1 MTDLSILS
9 LLPRSEIMLKQDKQV
24 RCTETYFHSLTHS
37 ICNIHSK
44 RYMFLTRTLNSIIN
58 INKLVPLALAIF
70 SKTVLDT
77 YVKFFFV
84 KIVG

>member
-1 MTDLSILS
+1 
-9 LLPRSEIMLKQDKQV
+9 
-24 RCTETYFHSLTHS
+24 
-37 ICNIHSK
+37 
-44 RYMFLTRTLNSIIN
+44 MFLTRTLNSIIN

>member
-1 MTDLSILS
+1 
-9 LLPRSEIMLKQDKQV
+9 
-24 RCTETYFHSLTHS
+24 
-37 ICNIHSK
+37 
-44 RYMFLTRTLNSIIN
+44 MFLTKALNSINN

>member
-1 MTDLSILS
+1 
-9 LLPRSEIMLKQDKQV
+9 
-24 RCTETYFHSLTHS
+24 
-37 ICNIHSK
+37 
-44 RYMFLTRTLNSIIN
+44 MFLTRTLNSINN
-58 INKLVPLALAIF
+58 INKLEPLALATF